1 MTEGLAVFSQP
12 LLSMCKRMR
21 SIQSNVPALCLSVG
35 GVVLGLFSDLPLKML
50 PGTAAFQCN
59 GVPTVSVRVIPVDEL
74 PLTAGDVC
82 GDDGIFRYY
91 RDGAYF
97 YELAKPGT
105 DGSVSLAVYP
115 RSFGRVTLYVN
126 EGAFP
131 GVVRTVDKVLQLLPM
146 KQLLAHFGAFLLHSS
161 RISYHG
167 KAILFTAPSQTGKT
181 TQARLW
187 REYSGAEIVGNDRT
201 LLRMVGGEIITS
213 GYPVDGSSPVYSSE
227 ELPLGAVVVLRQGPE
242 NRIQR
247 LSVASSLRFL
257 MEQTALDAWNGT
269 ERGSA
274 QLFWLE
280 LAGRCPVYLL
290 SCRPDEG
297 AVQCLKNQLE
307 EDEVIPGG
315 FDTP

>member
-1 MTEGLAVFSQP
+1 MSVKQNET
-12 LLSMCKRMR
+12 
-21 SIQSNVPALCLSVG
+21 PALCLSVG
-35 GVVLGLFSDLPLKML
+35 GVVLGLLSDRTLELL
-50 PGTAAFQCN
+50 PGTAAFRC
-59 GVPTVSVRVIPVDEL
+59 GGPPMVSVRVASVDRL
-74 PLTAGDVC
+74 PPTAGELC

-91 RDGAYF
+91 RDGTYF

-115 RSFGRVTLYVN
+115 PSFDRVMLYVN
-126 EGAFP
+126 EGTFP
-131 GVVRTVDKVLQLLPM
+131 GAVRTADKVLQLLPM
-146 KQLLAHFGAFLLHSS
+146 KQLLAHYGAFLLHSS
-161 RISYHG
+161 RIFYHG

-187 REYSGAEIVGNDRT
+187 RQYAGAEIAGNDRT
-201 LLRMVGGEIITS
+201 LLRMSGGEIVTS

-297 AVQCLKNQLE
+297 AVQYLKNQLE
-307 EDEVIPGG
+307 RDEVIPCGI
-315 FDTP
+315 DTP